1 MFTGIYQSGL
11 ILAVIVTYYLLD
23 FWLISRY
30 DRQRH
35 AEGSGRSWD
44 YTLMIFVAVSAMILQ
59 PIVVPSL
66 SVRIETAW
74 GILVQIAGI
83 GFAIGG
89 LILHTWSRLHL
100 QHFYAERVERQP
112 GHCVVNTGPYGY
124 VRHPVFTSFFMLIIG
139 LFLVNPALPTLLMV
153 IYTFWDF
160 SRAARQEEQLLSQ
173 DVPGYTDY
181 MRQTPP
187 FFPKVGVK

>member
-11 ILAVIVTYYLLD
+11 ILAVVTAYYLLD

-30 DRQRH
+30 DRQRK

-44 YTLMIFVAVSAMILQ
+44 YTLMIFAAVSAMILQ
-59 PIVVPSL
+59 PILLPTL
-66 SVRIETAW
+66 SFRTEAAW
-74 GILVQIAGI
+74 GFSVQIAGLA
-83 GFAIGG
+83 FAVGG

-112 GHCVVNTGPYGY
+112 GHCVVNTGPYAH

-139 LFLVNPALPTLLMV
+139 LFLVNPALPTALMV

-160 SRAARQEEQLLSQ
+160 SRAARQEEELLSQ
-173 DVPGYTDY
+173 DVPGYADY
-181 MRQTPP
+181 MNQTPP
-187 FFPKVGVK
+187 FFPKFGAK